1 MSKLHRRAER
11 ASGRD
16 WTQIVSRSGS
26 SPRTRDHDGAEQRC
40 SQNDRHQQTGRFS
53 RRLQLGPGLE
63 PPASWSL
70 SPCCGPKFYLRA
82 DGRDTSRGPSFEFT
96 AWSSS
101 VANRTHVPHVQTGRV
116 GPRPESVRRSGS
128 PRGEPAYRG
137 RVSDMDS
144 RSTLDWWLNERR
156 EWWAVYAVPTA
167 IRNGSRQMIFV
178 QPGKRDR

>member
-26 SPRTRDHDGAEQRC
+26 SPRTRDHDRAEQRC
-40 SQNDRHQQTGRFS
+40 SQNDRRQQTGRFS

-101 VANRTHVPHVQTGRV
+101 VAIELMYP
-116 GPRPESVRRSGS
+116 
-128 PRGEPAYRG
+128 
-137 RVSDMDS
+137 M
-144 RSTLDWWLNERR
+144 
-156 EWWAVYAVPTA
+156 
-167 IRNGSRQMIFV
+167 F
-178 QPGKRDR
+178 KRDVWDLDPISTAKRIAAMNPPIEVESATWTAGARSIGRSMSGVSGGPCTRSRRPSEMGQGR

>member
-1 MSKLHRRAER
+1 MSKLHRRADR

-26 SPRTRDHDGAEQRC
+26 RPRTRDHDRAEQRC
-40 SQNDRHQQTGRFS
+40 SQNDRRQQTGRFS

-128 PRGEPAYRG
+128 PRGEPAYEVESVTWTAGARSIGGSMSGVSGGPCTRSRRPSEMGQG
-137 RVSDMDS
+137 R
-144 RSTLDWWLNERR
+144 
-156 EWWAVYAVPTA
+156 
-167 IRNGSRQMIFV
+167 
-178 QPGKRDR
+178 